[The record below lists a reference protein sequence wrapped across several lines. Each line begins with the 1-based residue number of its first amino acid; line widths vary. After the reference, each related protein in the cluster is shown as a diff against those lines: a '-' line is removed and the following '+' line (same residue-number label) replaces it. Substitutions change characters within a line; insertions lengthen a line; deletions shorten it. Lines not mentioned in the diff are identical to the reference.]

1 MISNAKEEEK
11 RERKRKKR
19 KKKRSKPETEQQYHR
34 ASMSKNFRVSADWV
48 SHLASISAF
57 VLDDPGKSWIIRE
70 KAPPVKSSRQHCWLS
85 FRMQLITTLRAAEK
99 RGEQPLV
106 GLAFQHSSW
115 VKPWSSEEKW
125 EWGDPPQEEGTP
137 AYLWEHW
144 YVSQK
149 LDSKYPLETSWPEL
163 TLPGLGPWNIQ

>member
-57 VLDDPGKSWIIRE
+57 VLDDPGKS
-70 KAPPVKSSRQHCWLS
+70 
-85 FRMQLITTLRAAEK
+85 
-99 RGEQPLV
+99 
-106 GLAFQHSSW
+106 
-115 VKPWSSEEKW
+115 
-125 EWGDPPQEEGTP
+125 
-137 AYLWEHW
+137 
-144 YVSQK
+144 
-149 LDSKYPLETSWPEL
+149 
-163 TLPGLGPWNIQ
+163 